1 MTFPYISAKTNTK
14 TYGFTTGIFSG
25 SYSTPYF
32 KQPFNENLFENI
44 YIVVTIDLPILV
56 DKKGKLII
64 NVEYDIEQISWNEYI
79 LIDGVYLE
87 NIRTKFRK
95 EYLAGNYVFIE
106 VEYNRKMG
114 EAYYRWNN
122 KRNTG
127 MNVSWHFEASEEEY
141 EYAEE
146 YEYKTNSYEDNNK
159 HFIHLANII
168 HEQNGVTDEMKAMT
182 DTIWLGKIEE
192 ETCTVGDISERSKD
206 ILYSKYEKVP
216 VEPSYKNEISEET
229 LEEAT
234 EIYFRI
240 AFCPDIE
247 QEVVE
252 FYQKLFQYSPPET
265 VLKTL
270 VRILYVANENKWTEH
285 YNIAKTLF
293 DKTANTMDLHFRDFA
308 VLTTTASDLELYQE
322 LQNHHQLQ
330 PDIESKH
337 GDYPDVEGLINHPV
351 HISEHTEGLAAFIP
365 FCSIGDNL
373 IGTKFGNLQVCDL
386 FREKVVSGRLCYEAD
401 LNQHMK
407 SHWYL
412 GGSLQKGFSFLID
425 TSDEYDVK
433 NIIKQVES
441 PGKLSTISMAAYKT
455 IENSNTLEI
464 LLNTIS
470 KQINTKRPIHSCERM
485 MDFAIIKIAIA
496 RIFYL
501 RTLCRNTHELTQ

>member
-1 MTFPYISAKTNTK
+1 
-14 TYGFTTGIFSG
+14 
-25 SYSTPYF
+25 
-32 KQPFNENLFENI
+32 
-44 YIVVTIDLPILV
+44 
-56 DKKGKLII
+56 
-64 NVEYDIEQISWNEYI
+64 
-79 LIDGVYLE
+79 
-87 NIRTKFRK
+87 
-95 EYLAGNYVFIE
+95 
-106 VEYNRKMG
+106 
-114 EAYYRWNN
+114 
-122 KRNTG
+122 
-127 MNVSWHFEASEEEY
+127 
-141 EYAEE
+141 
-146 YEYKTNSYEDNNK
+146 
-159 HFIHLANII
+159 
-168 HEQNGVTDEMKAMT
+168 MT

-192 ETCTVGDISERSKD
+192 ETCTVGDIYERSKD

-293 DKTANTMDLHFRDFA
+293 DKTANTMDLHFRDLA

-322 LQNHHQLQ
+322 LQKHHQLQ

-351 HISEHTEGLAAFIP
+351 HISEHSEGLAAFIP

>member
-1 MTFPYISAKTNTK
+1 MTFPYIAAKTNVK
-14 TYGFTTGIFSG
+14 TYGFTTGILSG

-44 YIVVTIDLPILV
+44 YIIVTIDLPILV

-87 NIRTKFRK
+87 NTRTKFRK

-127 MNVSWHFEASEEEY
+127 MNVSWHFEASEEEN

-168 HEQNGVTDEMKAMT
+168 HEQNGVTDEMENLTNA
-182 DTIWLGKIEE
+182 IWLRKKEE
-192 ETCTVGDISERSKD
+192 ESCVLGVISERSKD
-206 ILYSKYEKVP
+206 ILYSMYGNVAQQP
-216 VEPSYKNEISEET
+216 TYKDYISEET
-229 LEEAT
+229 LGTAA

-240 AFCPDIE
+240 AFCPYYD
-247 QEVVE
+247 QEVIE
-252 FYQKLFQYSPPET
+252 FYQKLFQNSPPET

-270 VRILYVANENKWTEH
+270 IRILFVANEKNLTEH

-293 DKTANTMDLHFRDFA
+293 DNTAMMMDLQYRDFA
-308 VLTTTASDLELYQE
+308 ILTTKDSELELYQE
-322 LQNHHQLQ
+322 LEMYHKTNQNTKS
-330 PDIESKH
+330 DIQSKI
-337 GDYPDVEGLINHPV
+337 GRYTDVERLLNQPV
-351 HISEHTEGLAAFIP
+351 HITDNNKGLAAFIP
-365 FCSIGDNL
+365 FCSLGENL
-373 IGTKFGNLQVCDL
+373 IGKKLGKFQACDL
-386 FREKVVSGRLCYEAD
+386 FHQKFVSGRLCYEAD
-401 LNQHMK
+401 INQYIKSNGNLGDILNQ
-407 SHWYL
+407 
-412 GGSLQKGFSFLID
+412 GFGFIVD
-425 TSDEYDVK
+425 TNDEYDVK
-433 NIIKQVES
+433 NIMKQGES
-441 PGKLSTISMAAYKT
+441 RENLRNTSLAPYKI
-455 IENSNTLEI
+455 IENSNTVEI

-470 KQINTKRPIHSCERM
+470 KYDIYQ
-485 MDFAIIKIAIA
+485 
-496 RIFYL
+496 
-501 RTLCRNTHELTQ
+501 